1 MSMENVIPFE
11 ELERKRKKSAA
22 RRLKEKEQRALAEQ
36 EVDESSPMAVINEI
50 FNPKLKIPKTVG
62 HYTVPDEVHI
72 GDADALKD
80 LDEKKLVELKEVFL
94 LFDTDSDGLI
104 SREDLKTTL
113 LALGSEAPEEMLDEM
128 IKEAKEPLD
137 YDAFVQLMGFRTIE
151 LDPEDVL
158 LEAWSKWDDEKTGL
172 IAEKKIYEELTNYGD
187 KLSKTEAREALS
199 RAPMAKPK
207 TLDEPPMI
215 DYPAFCRMLSGI
227 RKRKTK

>member
-22 RRLKEKEQRALAEQ
+22 RRLKEKEQQALAEQ
-36 EVDESSPMAVINEI
+36 EVDESSAMAVINEI

-62 HYTVPDEVHI
+62 HYTVPDEVHA
-72 GDADALKD
+72 GDVNVLKD
-80 LDEKKLVELKEVFL
+80 LDEKKLLELKEVFL
-94 LFDTDSDGLI
+94 LFDADQDGLI
-104 SREDLKTTL
+104 SRDDLRITF
-113 LALGSEAPEEMLDEM
+113 LALGGEAPEDMLDEM

-137 YDAFVQLMGFRTIE
+137 YDAFVELMGFRTIE

-172 IAEKKIYEELTNYGD
+172 IEEKKIYEELTNYGD
-187 KLSKTEAREALS
+187 KMSTSEAKEALS

-207 TLDEPPMI
+207 TLEEPSMI
-215 DYPAFCRMLSGI
+215 DYPAFCRMLSGL
-227 RKRKTK
+227 RKRKT